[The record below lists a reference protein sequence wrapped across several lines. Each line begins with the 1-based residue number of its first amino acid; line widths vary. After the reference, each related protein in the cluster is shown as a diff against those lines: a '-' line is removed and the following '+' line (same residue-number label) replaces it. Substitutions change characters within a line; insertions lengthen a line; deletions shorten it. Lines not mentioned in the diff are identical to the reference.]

1 MSHSTNLSQAG
12 WLRRLAFGRPVAF
25 SLLVILIAGLLT
37 EMPLHTILEPL
48 IGSPDAELWE
58 ATVMHTVTGLLLV
71 GLLVTLGLLKQAGF
85 TPPGQWRALWLVWP
99 LVILALLNFEPLLSG
114 SLVID
119 ISRPGLIVL
128 YIIRNLAIGFC
139 EEVMGRGVVL
149 TVMLQKW
156 GQNQR
161 GIYRAVLIANA
172 LFGVSHIFNLL
183 AGRLP
188 PLASLAQI
196 VYSFVFG
203 VAFAA
208 CFSRNNAIWPVMAMH
223 AMINMG
229 GGLHHIAVGGA
240 EQIAIVNTT
249 WAQVAATLVVSL
261 PLLLY
266 SLFILRRVGSDSK
279 HCSALSIAPQD
290 PT

>member
-1 MSHSTNLSQAG
+1 VSQNTNPNQSG
-12 WLRRLAFGRPVAF
+12 WLSRFAFGRPVLF
-25 SLLVILIAGLLT
+25 SLLVILITGLLT
-37 EMPLHTILEPL
+37 DIPLHIILEPWV
-48 IGSPDAELWE
+48 GSPDAIFWE
-58 ATVMHTVTGLLLV
+58 ITILHSLTGLLLV
-71 GLLVTLGLLKQAGF
+71 GLLVRLGLLKRAGF
-85 TPPGQWRALWLVWP
+85 TPPGQWKVLWVVWP
-99 LVILALLNFEPLLSG
+99 LAILTLLNFESLLSG

-119 ISRPGLIVL
+119 PSRPGLIVL

-149 TVMLQKW
+149 MVMLQKW
-156 GQNQR
+156 GQSRR
-161 GIYRAVLIANA
+161 GTYRAVLIANA

-188 PLASLAQI
+188 PLASLAQV

-208 CFSRNNAIWPVMAMH
+208 CFLRNNAIWPVMVMH
-223 AMINMG
+223 AMIDMG
-229 GGLHHIAVGGA
+229 SGLRHIAVGGA
-240 EQIAIVNTT
+240 EQIAVVNTT

-266 SLFILRRVGSDSK
+266 SLFILRRVRPSRRHYGAESMP
-279 HCSALSIAPQD
+279 PQD